1 MIVLNNRVYGLPI
14 YSWLLIAL
22 VVVVFVIITFSNSST
37 TSNSSK
43 SIQPVDLY
51 ETSDASV
58 DSTENFENDEPT
70 NSNKVK
76 VYNFNTSWCGWSV
89 RFQPEWE
96 KFENE
101 LKSKGDLSHVEAY
114 DVKCDNP
121 ANDFLCKEY
130 EVAGFPTVIIET
142 NGKRGVYKGPRDSKN
157 LIETVEQL

>member
-37 TSNSSK
+37 ESKGSSVSSNS
-43 SIQPVDLY
+43 V
-51 ETSDASV
+51 ASE
-58 DSTENFENDEPT
+58 STESTEHFETNEPK
-70 NSNKVK
+70 NCDKVK

-89 RFQPEWE
+89 RFQPEWQ

-101 LKSKGDLSHVEAY
+101 LKSKGDLSHVEAH

-121 ANDFLCKEY
+121 ANDFLCKEF
-130 EVAGFPTVIIET
+130 EVAGFPTVVIET
-142 NGKRGVYKGPRDSKN
+142 NGKRGIYKGPRDSKN
-157 LIETVEQL
+157 LIETVQQF

>member
-1 MIVLNNRVYGLPI
+1 MIGLNDRVYGLPV

-22 VVVVFVIITFSNSST
+22 VIFFFLITTFSSSGAT
-37 TSNSSK
+37 PVPTSEPFESGDSK
-43 SIQPVDLY
+43 EKSG
-51 ETSDASV
+51 AK
-58 DSTENFENDEPT
+58 DS
-70 NSNKVK
+70 KIK

-89 RFQPEWE
+89 RFQPEWQ

-101 LKSKGDLSHVEAY
+101 IKSKGDLSHVQAH

-121 ANDFLCKEY
+121 ENDFLCKEF

-157 LIETVEQL
+157 LVETVQEL

>member
-1 MIVLNNRVYGLPI
+1 MISLNDRIYSLPV

-22 VVVVFVIITFSNSST
+22 VVVVFLITTYSQSSD
-37 TSNSSK
+37 SFEGFESK
-43 SIQPVDLY
+43 GAS
-51 ETSDASV
+51 SDA
-58 DSTENFENDEPT
+58 E
-70 NSNKVK
+70 KVK

-89 RFQPEWE
+89 RFQPEWK

-101 LKSKGDLSHVEAY
+101 IKSKGDLSHVQAY

-142 NGKRGVYKGPRDSKN
+142 DGKRGVYKGPRDSKD
-157 LIETVEQL
+157 LVETVKGL